1 LFKYTY
7 EYDYLNYTFLNL
19 KITIMF
25 IKILKLQPIL
35 TNVYLN
41 GIDEWH
47 CSWDSDKLNMCVYYT
62 VIECT

>member
-1 LFKYTY
+1 
-7 EYDYLNYTFLNL
+7 
-19 KITIMF
+19 MF